1 MDIMRQLTA
10 CEIKMRC
17 HYCEKEVLG
26 ENPITVTGIGPAHDI
41 CHQTRLTSERIF
53 NGLNIAKLDDVQFNE
68 LSDLVLMERN
78 IRAPSAGSTK
88 DEFEIELF

>member
-1 MDIMRQLTA
+1 
-10 CEIKMRC
+10 MRC

-26 ENPITVTGIGPAHDI
+26 SNPITVPGIGPAHDI

-53 NGLNIAKLDDVQFNE
+53 NGLNIAKLDDLQFNE

-78 IRAPSAGSTK
+78 SRAPSIGESC